1 MAMILWRSLR
11 NIQAMGRHR
20 VEATAGEAADTGE
33 CILSLRDGA
42 ARAAGLS
49 FDWVHIKNR

>member
-20 VEATAGEAADTGE
+20 GEAKAGEAADTGE